1 MFLSIVALFSV
12 PWSFGA
18 GGRQYTAP
26 RSRGGKM
33 SRGKDARVQEAQDAH
48 AEAAATP
55 RRVVRTSRPGDE
67 TLRDLTLL
75 DRLRASDDT
84 ALAVFVQAYAERLR
98 DFAYL
103 TVRDSDLA
111 ADIVQDVF
119 VWLWEHRLTLS
130 VGGTVADYL
139 YRATRNRALNV
150 VKHERVQDRVRAR
163 FGAQYVIN
171 PSAAVAEGADGML
184 VANEL
189 TAAVERAL
197 AGLTPR
203 VREVFLLAQVE
214 HMTYDE
220 IAAVLSVSVST
231 VQSQLSRAIKQIRT
245 ELAER

>member
-1 MFLSIVALFSV
+1 
-12 PWSFGA
+12 
-18 GGRQYTAP
+18 
-26 RSRGGKM
+26 M
-33 SRGKDARVQEAQDAH
+33 SRAREAQNAQEQDARADAVT
-48 AEAAATP
+48 TP
-55 RRVVRTSRPGDE
+55 RRIVRTSRPGDE

-75 DRLRASDDT
+75 DRLRAGDDT

-119 VWLWEHRLTLS
+119 VWLWEHRLTLAVS
-130 VGGTVADYL
+130 GTVADYL

-150 VKHERVQDRVRAR
+150 VKHERVQDRVRIR
-163 FGAQYVIN
+163 FGAQYVID
-171 PSAAVAEGADGML
+171 PAAAMAEMADGRL

-189 TAAVERAL
+189 RAAMERAV

-245 ELAER
+245 ELAEL

>member
-18 GGRQYTAP
+18 GGRQYTAS

-33 SRGKDARVQEAQDAH
+33 SRAKDARAQDAQDAH
-48 AEAAATP
+48 AETATP

-75 DRLRASDDT
+75 DRLRANDDT